1 MKIPM
6 CEHIL
11 HIHCLK
17 KWLID
22 FQKCPVC
29 ESNIVR
35 LPQSTSNQESI
46 IKEGGER
53 EMQQLH
59 SAPGLADFE
68 AANQG
73 KDPRLDQIISPKSYE
88 VGKTVA
94 FSNHKNKIQP

>member
-29 ESNIVR
+29 ESNIIR
-35 LPQSTSNQESI
+35 LPQDQQQHNSVKGGIHQEI
-46 IKEGGER
+46 
-53 EMQQLH
+53 QLH
-59 SAPGLADFE
+59 SPPGLADFE
-68 AANQG
+68 DANVG
-73 KDPRLDQIISPKSYE
+73 RNPMLEEIVSPKSHQA
-88 VGKTVA
+88 K
-94 FSNHKNKIQP
+94 